1 MSQTLM
7 VVGCGFPQL
16 GLLRF
21 ARAEGLTVVGVDASD
36 AAVGV
41 ELCDRFVHCSTTD
54 VEGIVAGAKREAV
67 DGIVTCGSEHA
78 LRGAAAA
85 APAAGLPFYGD
96 PETVAR
102 CQAKDLMRAAFDAK
116 NVPSPAHRRVKTL
129 AEARTF
135 AEAQGLP
142 VVVKPPRGWGQR
154 GVSICMEMHE
164 LEAAVDNAIAA
175 ARNAG
180 ADDCLLEDFIVGR
193 EFSVDAYTRHGVTEV
208 LAVTE
213 RIITGYPDPPGITFA
228 EVHPSELDADAQQRV
243 VEVAKQGLA
252 ALGITRGPTYT
263 QMRSGPAGAFI
274 VETAYRLGGGLDP
287 DVAFLASGIS
297 LYRRICGVALGRD
310 DWEAAGVEGPAHG
323 GATGRFI
330 IGTPGKVVAIEG
342 LEQARSMDGIAGAEV
357 YVRPGD
363 TVAPLTDGSKRAGH
377 VLAHGSSRAE
387 AEARAHAAMDVINIV
402 TESSS

>member
-21 ARAEGLTVVGVDASD
+21 ARTEGLTVVGVDASES
-36 AAVGV
+36 AVGV
-41 ELCDRFVHCSTTD
+41 ALCDRFVHCSTTD
-54 VEGIVAGAKREAV
+54 VEGIVAGAKKEAV

-85 APAAGLPFYGD
+85 APAIGLPFYGD
-96 PETVAR
+96 LETVSR
-102 CQAKDLMRAAFDAK
+102 CQAKDLMRAAFDAAE
-116 NVPSPAHRRVKTL
+116 VPSPAHRRVKTV
-129 AEARTF
+129 AEARAF
-135 AEAQGLP
+135 AESQGLP

-154 GVSICMEMHE
+154 GVSICEEMDE
-164 LEAAVDNAIAA
+164 LEAAVNNAVSA
-175 ARNAG
+175 ARQAG

-193 EFSVDAYTRHGVTEV
+193 EFSVDAYTHAGETEV

-228 EVHPSELDADAQQRV
+228 EVHPSELETDALQRV
-243 VEVAKQGLA
+243 VDVAKQGLS
-252 ALGITRGPTYT
+252 ALGITRGPSYT

-287 DVAFLASGIS
+287 DVAFLASGVS
-297 LYRRICGVALGRD
+297 LYRKICGVALDRA

-330 IGTPGKVVAIEG
+330 IGTPGAVVAVEG
-342 LEQARSMDGIAGAEV
+342 LERARGMAGIAGAEV

-363 TVAPLTDGSKRAGH
+363 TVSPLVDGSKRAGH
-377 VLAHGSSRAE
+377 VLAYGGSRAE
-387 AEARAHAAMDVINIV
+387 AEARARAAMDVITIV
-402 TESSS
+402 TEGSS

>member
-7 VVGCGFPQL
+7 VIGCGFPQL

-21 ARAEGLTVVGVDASD
+21 ARAEGLTVVGVDASES
-36 AAVGV
+36 AVGLA
-41 ELCDRFVHCSTTD
+41 LCDRFVHCSTTD
-54 VEGIVAGAKREAV
+54 VDGIVAGAKAEKV

-78 LRGAAAA
+78 LRGAAEA
-85 APAAGLPFYGD
+85 APELALPFYG
-96 PETVAR
+96 PAETVAR
-102 CQAKDLMRAAFDAK
+102 CQAKDLMRAAFDAAG
-116 NVPSPAHRRVKTL
+116 VPSPAHRRVKNVT
-129 AEARTF
+129 EARAF

-154 GVSICMEMHE
+154 GVSICQKMDE
-164 LEAAVDNAIAA
+164 LEAAVDNAVSA

-193 EFSVDAYTRHGVTEV
+193 EFSVDAYTRDGETEV

-228 EVHPSELDADAQQRV
+228 EVHPSALDADAQTQLIA
-243 VEVAKQGLA
+243 VAKQGLA

-287 DVAFLASGIS
+287 DVAFLASGVS
-297 LYRRICGVALGRD
+297 LYRKICGVALGRH
-310 DWEAAGVEGPAHG
+310 DWEMAGVEALAHG

-330 IGTPGKVVAIEG
+330 IGTPGRVVAVDG
-342 LEQARSMDGIAGAEV
+342 LEEARAMPGIAGAEV
-357 YVRPGD
+357 YVAPGD

-377 VLAHGSSRAE
+377 VLAHGASRDE
-387 AEARAHAAMDVINIV
+387 AEARAQAAMNVISIR
-402 TESSS
+402 TESP